1 MAKSQNNQD
10 QFIGIF
16 TKSSRDGEPRD
27 DTILHA
33 VLLLDISGSMGGS
46 LTNYS

>member
-1 MAKSQNNQD
+1 V
-10 QFIGIF
+10 GIF
-16 TKSSRDGEPRD
+16 TKSSKDGELRD
-27 DTILHA
+27 DTVLHA